1 MSNME
6 VIDGLLM
13 KNNGI
18 LTTRECKKMN
28 IPFIYI
34 SRMIKEKKL
43 EKIDR
48 GIYISNDGD
57 LDDYYFFQNKYK
69 KSIYSYQ
76 SALYLH
82 KITDRIPYKIEVTM
96 YKGYNPHSMK
106 KNDIEIHF
114 VDKKYFYLGL
124 TEVETAYGN
133 KVRVYDKERTI
144 CDLIKHRN
152 DIDEE
157 IFRKAIYMYLAC
169 NDKNLSNL
177 YEYANIMKIQ
187 KKLDDLMVLANG

>member
-1 MSNME
+1 M
-6 VIDGLLM
+6 
-13 KNNGI
+13 I
-18 LTTRECKKMN
+18 L
-28 IPFIYI
+28 
-34 SRMIKEKKL
+34 
-43 EKIDR
+43 
-48 GIYISNDGD
+48 
-57 LDDYYFFQNKYK
+57 KYT
-69 KSIYSYQ
+69 Y
-76 SALYLH
+76 
-82 KITDRIPYKIEVTM
+82 
-96 YKGYNPHSMK
+96 
-106 KNDIEIHF
+106 